1 MKNLTKIF
9 MAVVAGMFAF
19 SCVTDTTV
27 DQGVQ
32 LGNEA
37 NGGQVVKTT
46 LSVELA
52 NSQEL
57 RTQLGEAGSYGYP
70 MYWSNGDKISVNG
83 KESIALTLGEEQTNV
98 VDFTFDSNLSTP
110 YCVTYP
116 AAAEGKVEFA
126 ANQSHAGNT
135 TFGDNVATMWGYS
148 ENGEGVT
155 LKHLTGVIKIGV
167 VVDEALVEK
176 KLVYAQVSTI
186 DRTPI
191 AGAFNFDFE
200 NGVLGEPA
208 ENASE
213 FINYSFGQD
222 GILLDTALPAYLHL
236 VVPAGTYDELYVT
249 LYDEDGGVMH
259 ATIKASDKKPLAA
272 GKVREFKTAT
282 GEEQLIKYAPTESL
296 FVVDSVDKLF
306 ELAAGGV
313 EKDVLFVKDIDM
325 ADDEQG
331 RAWAP
336 IENYA
341 GKVLGNGHSIKGLT
355 APLFGVTTASIKGL
369 HLKDVVLASNEQA
382 IVAGLACQVLATDTT
397 QPTIEHCSV
406 SGTLTVN
413 NTSYAP
419 ASANS
424 HTGLVYAG
432 VVGYAKGAIIDH
444 CVSNVAITV
453 NQSVNSSTN
462 IEHILHLAGVVSA
475 INLHKKAN
483 NDILYSNV
491 SNCTNNGAIY
501 VEDVAFAS
509 AETGLCAPR
518 VAGVISLSYDANAA
532 TVSNCTNNAP
542 ITVKNLKS
550 HTIKTAMIGGVI
562 SYATAIKASNLTS
575 TRAAKITIEGG
586 IGNNLYTAPIS
597 SYCQWSEWSNI
608 NNYADIEVSAA
619 MSNNLYV
626 AGLLACVGHNDTD
639 DHYYAD
645 NLLNEGKVTVNGY
658 GKSTCVAGVI
668 GRGSQGD
675 ISDSINKGE
684 VTLIPNSNT
693 NSITVDL
700 GGFEAVGIGDT
711 DAGLLENCKNTGT
724 VKLDITGCNKVA
736 TTRMAGLS
744 AYCHHFVNN
753 CENTGTV
760 LVTGSGSL
768 STNNDLTDSTTDSHY
783 NIGGLSGYKAAATGG
798 AANSVNRGDII
809 FEPTLAAVD
818 GVVPCV
824 QVGGLTGR
832 THQPFVATCNNYG
845 NVIVRGDTSASTAVL
860 CVGGTTGITHGE
872 TKDGHTNA
880 GNIYVS
886 GKHTSIHLGGCVGM
900 NSPYSLS
907 VIKNATNSGNI
918 FVGYNENGEEV
929 ATTFTTRPTIGGCVG
944 NCQRYATNLNNNGN
958 IHIKATINDGTTL
971 IGGVVG
977 CSQTKSNEA
986 AKAYDG
992 LTNTGKMY
1000 IGGSYKESFIGGCLA
1015 YNDPTSPAIIKNV
1028 TNSGNI
1034 YVGFNENEEKVAATF
1049 SATPR
1054 IAGCIGNT
1062 DKYFTNIN
1070 NSGNIRVNATV
1081 ASGSSY
1087 ISGCVALANTA
1098 DLGGACTGLTNTG
1111 NISYEGAG
1119 YGSGNLNLSGC
1130 VGYLYG
1136 NTKTNTNITNS
1147 GNITFKASASSP
1159 GKLYIGGAANYL
1171 QCTVKDI
1178 TNNGKISI
1186 LSDNGSSVYVG
1197 GVFSNPNG
1205 YNRTNLVNNGEIYM
1219 DAKGGSDCFI
1229 GGLSYELQS
1238 GNNMV
1243 WKNCHN
1249 YGDIT
1254 LTSKCQIGNT
1264 LSVGGLISKYS
1275 TANQNKIFEDC
1286 SNSGDITVSA
1296 LVKGK
1301 GCYAG
1306 LIGYLGNDTAGVI
1319 IRNSFVN
1326 NGTIT
1331 YAGSTDGKDNIFVGG
1346 VVGDGVTFTNGTTA
1360 WTGNVIN
1367 NGDLIVSGISK
1378 GGAMR
1383 VGGIIAHQRGALS
1396 DVVKLYNYGKIEV
1409 TGNAGAGAECI
1420 GGIVGESSGFPIY
1433 NATVNCEISAIGR
1446 KSIGMIFGMERTDT
1460 VKATNCS
1467 VAGTIDKGED
1477 SQYQDEFG
1485 ETITGWHSSPVPLTA
1500 DNFHKYIY
1508 SVAVDASVA
1517 TGDGCSFYVAPTTD
1531 K

>member
-37 NGGQVVKTT
+37 NGVVKTV
-46 LSVELA
+46 LSVGIADSE
-52 NSQEL
+52 EL

-116 AAAEGKVEFA
+116 AAAEGQVMFA

-148 ENGEGVT
+148 ENGEGVS

-191 AGAFNFDFE
+191 AGAFNFDFA
-200 NGVLGEPA
+200 NGKLGEPA

-397 QPTIEHCSV
+397 QPIIEHCSV

-419 ASANS
+419 ATANN

-432 VVGYAKGAIIDH
+432 VVGYAKGAIIDN
-444 CVSNVAITV
+444 CVNNVAITV
-453 NQSVNSSTN
+453 AQSVNSATT
-462 IEHILHLAGVVSA
+462 IEHILHLAGVVSV
-475 INLHKKAN
+475 INLHKKADN
-483 NDILYSNV
+483 EILYSNV

-518 VAGVISLSYDANAA
+518 IAGVISLSYDANAA
-532 TVSNCTNNAP
+532 TISNCTNNAP

-550 HTIKTAMIGGVI
+550 HTIKTAMVGGVI

-575 TRAAKITIEGG
+575 TKAAKITIEGG
-586 IGNNLYTAPIS
+586 IGNNLYTAPVS
-597 SYCQWSEWSNI
+597 SYCQWSEWNDI
-608 NNYADIEVSAA
+608 KNYADIEVSVA
-619 MSNNLYV
+619 MTNNLFV
-626 AGLLACVGHNDTD
+626 AGLLACIGHNNTN

-658 GKSTCVAGVI
+658 GKTTYVAGVI

-675 ISDSINKGE
+675 ISNSINKGE
-684 VTLIPNSNT
+684 VTLTPNAST
-693 NSITVDL
+693 NSVTIEF

-711 DAGLLENCKNTGT
+711 DAGKLDNCKNTGT

-744 AYCHHFVNN
+744 AYCHHFIKD

-783 NIGGLSGYKAAATGG
+783 NIGGLSGYKAADTGG
-798 AANSVNRGDII
+798 VADSENRGNII
-809 FEPTLAAVD
+809 YEATLAAVE
-818 GVVPCV
+818 GTVPCI
-824 QVGGLTGR
+824 QIGGLVGR
-832 THQPFVATCNNYG
+832 THQPILNTAVNHG
-845 NVIVRGDTSASTAVL
+845 DVIVRGDTSASGALL
-860 CVGGTTGITHGE
+860 CVAGTVGMVHGE
-872 TKDGHTNA
+872 EKNGLTNA

-886 GKHTSIHLGGCVGM
+886 GNHADLRLGGCAGM

-918 FVGYNENGEEV
+918 YVGYKKSGDGDVEAV
-929 ATTFTTRPTIGGCVG
+929 LTTFTTRPI
-944 NCQRYATNLNNNGN
+944 
-958 IHIKATINDGTTL
+958 
-971 IGGVVG
+971 
-977 CSQTKSNEA
+977 
-986 AKAYDG
+986 
-992 LTNTGKMY
+992 
-1000 IGGSYKESFIGGCLA
+1000 
-1015 YNDPTSPAIIKNV
+1015 
-1028 TNSGNI
+1028 
-1034 YVGFNENEEKVAATF
+1034 
-1049 SATPR
+1049 
-1054 IAGCIGNT
+1054 IAGCIGYT
-1062 DKYFTNIN
+1062 DKYFTNIT
-1070 NSGNIRVNATV
+1070 NSGNIRVNATI

-1087 ISGCVALANTA
+1087 ITGCVGIANTA

-1111 NISYEGAG
+1111 DISYEGAG
-1119 YGSGNLNLSGC
+1119 YGAGNLNLSGC

-1147 GNITFKASASSP
+1147 GDITFKASASSP

-1275 TANQNKIFEDC
+1275 TANQHKIFEDC
-1286 SNSGDITVSA
+1286 SNNGDITVSA

-1331 YAGSTDGKDNIFVGG
+1331 YAGSTDGKDNIYVGG

-1360 WTGNVIN
+1360 WTGDVTN

-1433 NATVNCEISAIGR
+1433 NATVSCEISAIGR
-1446 KSIGMIFGMERTDT
+1446 KSIGMIFGMERTDA

-1467 VAGTIDKGED
+1467 VAGTIDKGVEKTVVHPVTKVETTSWVSD
-1477 SQYQDEFG
+1477 SKTLSESNYFE
-1485 ETITGWHSSPVPLTA
+1485 
-1500 DNFHKYIY
+1500 YIY
-1508 SVAVDASVA
+1508 SSAVTKEVAE
-1517 TGDGCSFYVAPTTD
+1517 GDGCSLYTAP
-1531 K
+1531 KAE